1 LAGGSTNAAARD
13 QYKSKPNRFG
23 KQISRFDSPRQQSR
37 ADLAG
42 SVYFA

>member
-37 ADLAG
+37 ADLSG